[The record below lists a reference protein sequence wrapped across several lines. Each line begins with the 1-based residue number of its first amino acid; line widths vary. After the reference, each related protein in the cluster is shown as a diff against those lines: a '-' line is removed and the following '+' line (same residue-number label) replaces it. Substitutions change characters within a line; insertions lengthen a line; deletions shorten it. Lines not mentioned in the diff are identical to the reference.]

1 MYGDN
6 QNIAT
11 AATGGTTLAATGMI
25 GAYWLMLAFTLLFAG
40 FVVTRIARRTA
51 KASKR

>member
-6 QNIAT
+6 QNIA
-11 AATGGTTLAATGMI
+11 AAAGGGTTLAVTGMV
-25 GAYWLMLAFTLLFAG
+25 GAYWLLLAFTVLFAG
-40 FVVTRIARRTA
+40 FVLVRIARRTA

>member
-11 AATGGTTLAATGMI
+11 ATTGGATLAVTGMV
-25 GAYWLMLAFTLLFAG
+25 GAYWLLLAFTLLFAG
-40 FVVTRIARRTA
+40 FVLTRIARRTA